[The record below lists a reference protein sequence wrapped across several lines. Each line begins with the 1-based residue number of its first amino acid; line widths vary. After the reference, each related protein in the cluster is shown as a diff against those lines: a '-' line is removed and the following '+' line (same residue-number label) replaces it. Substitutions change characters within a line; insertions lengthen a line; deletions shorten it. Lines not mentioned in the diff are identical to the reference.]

1 MDGILIQ
8 YDYSGE
14 EAPWQ
19 SAVEKFTSEID
30 ADPVLKG
37 NFSYRVS
44 IAADGVGRVHV
55 GAWDSEE
62 ILAHLQS
69 QPFFKEFASKVGEFA
84 GGNQKASRIKL
95 AASTSSQLQ

>member
-8 YDYSGE
+8 YDYSGDE
-14 EAPWQ
+14 TLWQ

-30 ADPVLKG
+30 ADPLLKG

-44 IAADGVGRVHV
+44 IAADGAGRVHV
-55 GAWDSEE
+55 GAWNSED
-62 ILAHLQS
+62 ILTHLQS
-69 QPFFKEFASKVGEFA
+69 QHFFKEFAARVSEFA

-95 AASTSSQLQ
+95 AAGTKAWI